1 MPDGGPSALN
11 IFRRRFHPSPA
22 IALEFP
28 LTDLFREVEEDLRRE
43 RFQKLWDTYGL
54 YVVGV
59 AVAIVVVTAGVIG
72 WRAWEK
78 SRNEAASTTY
88 NETVKSVVGA
98 DMSDADVAKAFA
110 AFADKNTGGYAI
122 LARLR
127 EAAALLTSGDKAG
140 AAKAYDM
147 IAGDSSAPAM
157 IAGLARIKS
166 AMIAVDTAG
175 YDDMN
180 ARLADLVADTS
191 PWRANAHEILALS
204 AFKAKKYVDANAHA
218 QAVIDNQEA
227 SPGLRDRAHVLQAI
241 VAPDLPSLADTI
253 KVVPATAPAT
263 TGDTTQ
269 SAPAEKAG
277 SATAE

>member
-1 MPDGGPSALN
+1 M
-11 IFRRRFHPSPA
+11 
-22 IALEFP
+22 
-28 LTDLFREVEEDLRRE
+28 TDLFREVEEDLRRE
-43 RFQKLWDTYGL
+43 RFQKLWDAYGL

-78 SRNEAASTTY
+78 SRNEATSTAY
-88 NETVKSVVGA
+88 NDMIKATSGT
-98 DMSDADVAKAFA
+98 DMSDADVAKTFA
-110 AFADKNTGGYAI
+110 AFADKNSGGYAY

-140 AAKAYDM
+140 AAKAYDA
-147 IAGDSSAPAM
+147 IADDASAPEM
-157 IAGLARIKS
+157 ISGLARIKS

-180 ARLADLVADTS
+180 ARLADLVTDTS
-191 PWRANAHEILALS
+191 PWRANAHEILALA
-204 AFKAKKYVDANAHA
+204 AFKAKKYVEANAHA

-227 SPGLRDRAHVLQAI
+227 SPGLRDRAHVLQAV
-241 VAPDLPSLADTI
+241 VAPNLPSLADTI
-253 KVVPATAPAT
+253 KIVPATAPAT
-263 TGDTTQ
+263 PEDTSQ

-277 SATAE
+277 GATAE